1 MFDPSLQVR
10 GRWRSL
16 CLASACA
23 LALSMATASRA
34 TTLSDN
40 LSAISEDAVTASSD
54 HWLAASFKTDA
65 AIDTSASITATLK
78 ASLLD
83 GTQTLALYS
92 SDDTGLIPAL
102 WLANFSATSSTTDSS
117 SFSLSGVTL
126 NSQTS
131 YWLILSN
138 VGGSSTWLWTA
149 DSSGTGAG
157 FTGLWAD
164 SDSAGN
170 EWFTNSER
178 YPLQLS
184 VSTTVT
190 TSTVPEPASNVL
202 MLISLCALS
211 GARRI
216 PLRYKKG

>member
-23 LALSMATASRA
+23 LALSMPTASRA

-40 LSAISEDAVTASSD
+40 LSAVSEDTVTASSD
-54 HWLAASFKTDA
+54 HWVAASFKTDA
-65 AIDTSASITATLK
+65 DVDASATIMATLK

-102 WLANFSATSSTTDSS
+102 WLANFSATSATIDSS

-126 NSQTS
+126 SSQTS

-138 VGGSSTWLWTA
+138 ASGSSTWMWTA
-149 DSSGTGAG
+149 DSSGTGSG

-164 SDSAGN
+164 SDTAGS

-190 TSTVPEPASNVL
+190 TSAVPEPASNVL

-211 GARRI
+211 GVRRI
-216 PLRYKKG
+216 PLRHKKG